1 MRSHRIPY
9 KRTAPQQALGNLT
22 QQPAKICGLEIME
35 SEVLKKRLSNIKE
48 RIKNT
53 AIDCGRDPDTVHLV
67 AVSKTMP
74 EDIVREAINAGVDI
88 LGENYIQEARDKIN
102 ALSSHRVLWHFIGH
116 LQSNKAKYVVKLF
129 DMIHTVDSLK
139 LAHELNKQA
148 KKINKIQKILIQVNI
163 SMESTKSGIY
173 EEDAQKLIKEISL
186 FENLSI
192 KGLMTMPPF
201 FNNPEKVRPCFSA
214 LRNLRDK
221 IRNEAIKN
229 VNMQELS
236 MGMTGDFEVA
246 IKEGATFVRIGTA
259 IFGERN

>member
-1 MRSHRIPY
+1 MEFEALKIRI
-9 KRTAPQQALGNLT
+9 N
-22 QQPAKICGLEIME
+22 
-35 SEVLKKRLSNIKE
+35 NIKE
-48 RIKNT
+48 RIKK
-53 AIDCGRDPDTVHLV
+53 AAVDCGRDPESVRLV
-67 AVSKTMP
+67 VASKTIP
-74 EDIVREAINAGVDI
+74 EDTIREAIKAGVKI
-88 LGENYIQEARDKIN
+88 LGESYIQEAGDKIN
-102 ALSSHRVLWHFIGH
+102 ILSSYPVSWHFIGH
-116 LQSNKAKYVVKLF
+116 LQSNKAKYAIKLF

-139 LAHELNKQA
+139 LAKELNKQA

-186 FENLSI
+186 LENLSI
-192 KGLMTMPPF
+192 KGLMTMPPY
-201 FNNPEKVRPCFSA
+201 FNNPEEAIPYFSA

-246 IKEGATFVRIGTA
+246 IKEGATLVRIGTA